1 MTSETVFSIPEANA
15 VGLTPYTF
23 FRLIEL
29 RVQRYFTM
37 VASELKIGLHRGS
50 FHNRSFHNRE
60 ESARGTFRSTRISPR
75 HAAVKVLVV
84 DDHPIVCAGVVD
96 LLRSHD
102 WLVVVGQ
109 AADGEEAL
117 AKSKALLPDVMLVD
131 INLPKLN
138 GLALIK
144 SLRAQLPDIKLIVL
158 SMHEP
163 ELLAHQIVQ
172 SGVRGFVC
180 KKVASAELVTAL
192 ETVAAG
198 GTFFDNHFSQ
208 VVLKAFTRDPA
219 NQQFWMSPRE
229 REVLVGIAEGLSNK
243 EVAARLNIGVRTVDT
258 HRERLVRKLNIRS
271 TARLTRFALQ
281 QGLVPQ

>member
-1 MTSETVFSIPEANA
+1 
-15 VGLTPYTF
+15 
-23 FRLIEL
+23 
-29 RVQRYFTM
+29 M
-37 VASELKIGLHRGS
+37 VASELRIGRSRDNLGS
-50 FHNRSFHNRE
+50 LRRQE
-60 ESARGTFRSTRISPR
+60 ESARATLRSNHLSPR
-75 HAAVKVLVV
+75 RAAAKVLVV
-84 DDHPIVCAGVVD
+84 DDHPIVCAGVID
-96 LLRSHD
+96 LLRSHE

-117 AKSKALLPDVMLVD
+117 AKARHLLPEVVLVD

-144 SLRAQLPDIKLIVL
+144 SLRAELPDIKIIVL

-180 KKVASAELVTAL
+180 KRVASSELVTAL
-192 ETVAAG
+192 ETVASG

-208 VVLKAFTRDPA
+208 VILKAFTRDPQ

-229 REVLVGIAEGLSNK
+229 REVLIGIAEGLSNK

-271 TARLTRFALQ
+271 TAGLTRFAIQ
-281 QGLVPQ
+281 HGLVP